1 MTRKCSVPLKFSN
14 GSILIKK
21 VYIAGPLFNSHEKE
35 YLEKIAQLLEDNG
48 YVCFLPHRDQKGVSE
63 DELDQLNM
71 AAATKAK
78 IFNNDLA
85 ALEASDLTVAL
96 LTGQDI
102 DSGTAA
108 EIGFSYA
115 NKKPVI
121 AITASER
128 RFRNLFVEGMIS
140 KTIDEID
147 TLVDTIK
154 ILIK

>member
-1 MTRKCSVPLKFSN
+1 M
-14 GSILIKK
+14 IKK
-21 VYIAGPLFNSHEKE
+21 IYIAGPLFNSHEKH
-35 YLEKIAQLLEDNG
+35 YLEKIAQVLEDNG
-48 YVCFLPHRDQKGVSE
+48 FDCFLPHRDQIGISE
-63 DELDQLNM
+63 KELENPIM
-71 AAATKAK
+71 TAATKEK
-78 IFNNDLA
+78 IFNNDLT
-85 ALEASDLTVAL
+85 ALEDSDLTVAL

-115 NKKPVI
+115 NNKPVI

-147 TLVDTIK
+147 TLVDTIHHLNK
-154 ILIK
+154 

>member
-1 MTRKCSVPLKFSN
+1 
-14 GSILIKK
+14 LIEK

-35 YLEKIAQLLEDNG
+35 YLEKISQLLEDNG
-48 YVCFLPHRDQKGVSE
+48 FDCFLPHRDQKGVSE
-63 DELDQLNM
+63 GELERLNM
-71 AAATKAK
+71 TAATKAK

-115 NKKPVI
+115 NKKPII

-140 KTIDEID
+140 KTIYEID
-147 TLVDTIK
+147 TLLDTIHHLNK
-154 ILIK
+154 

>member
-1 MTRKCSVPLKFSN
+1 MT
-14 GSILIKK
+14 KK
-21 VYIAGPLFNSHEKE
+21 IYIAGPLFNTHEKG
-35 YLEKIAQLLEDNG
+35 YLEKIAIELESNEFE
-48 YVCFLPHRDQKGVSE
+48 CFLPHRDQKDVTE
-63 DELDQLNM
+63 EELKQLYMSN
-71 AAATKAK
+71 ATKEK
-78 IFNNDLA
+78 IFNNDLN
-85 ALEASDLTVAL
+85 ALKTSDLTVAL

-115 NKKPVI
+115 NKKPII

-128 RFRNLFVEGMIS
+128 RFRNLFVEGMID

-154 ILIK
+154 SLNIK

>member
-1 MTRKCSVPLKFSN
+1 MT
-14 GSILIKK
+14 KK
-21 VYIAGPLFNSHEKE
+21 IYIAGPLFNTHEKG
-35 YLEKIAQLLEDNG
+35 YLEKIAIELESNEFE
-48 YVCFLPHRDQKGVSE
+48 CFLPHRDQKDVTE
-63 DELDQLNM
+63 EELKQLYMSN
-71 AAATKAK
+71 ATKEK
-78 IFNNDLA
+78 IFNNDLN
-85 ALEASDLTVAL
+85 ALKTSDLTVAL

-115 NKKPVI
+115 NKKPII

-128 RFRNLFVEGMIS
+128 RFRNLFVEGMID

-154 ILIK
+154 NLKN